1 MFRSGHTLKL
11 FQILEDDLVDY
22 LKYIPIDYYLGD
34 KREEIFSPK
43 LSELLI
49 RIGSQI
55 DIFFRNWDIVQSH
68 NPGVSIKDL
77 KFGNYKAI
85 NKNINLNDEILII
98 SATNEILYP
107 FKDWNKKDPS
117 WLTAYNNVKHNGF
130 DYKKEGNLLNVI
142 ESLSALFLLNCLHD
156 DLQIK
161 LIEYGYR
168 KVDLDTYD
176 LIVRQ
181 KNDFNP
187 AYPYITSQIFE
198 FEKDIRNPYI
208 LRY

>member
-1 MFRSGHTLKL
+1 MFRDGYTLKL
-11 FQILEDDLVDY
+11 FQILENDLVDY
-22 LKYIPIDYYLGD
+22 LKYISIDYYLGD
-34 KREEIFSPK
+34 ERKKIFSPK

-55 DIFFRNWDIVQSH
+55 DIFFRNWDIVQSQ
-68 NPGVSIKDL
+68 NLAVSIKDL
-77 KFGNYKAI
+77 RFANYKAI
-85 NKNINLNDEILII
+85 NRNINLNDEILII

-107 FKDWNKKDPS
+107 FEDWNKKDPS
-117 WLTAYNNVKHNGF
+117 WWTAYNNVKHNGF
-130 DYKKEGNLLNVI
+130 DYKEQGNLFNVI

-156 DLQIK
+156 EIQIK

-181 KNDFNP
+181 KSDFNP

-198 FEKDIRNPYI
+198 FEKDIRYPYI
-208 LRY
+208 SKY